1 MSRILRMILAGLL
14 ISLLGTLA
22 ACTRPDSGTVLPS
35 SRRQSSFQLQAR
47 IQQGPSAGLTL
58 NGDLRVTIDSANRLQ
73 GTLTRETGSPI
84 TVTGQIDGLAIHW
97 SFDLGDN
104 TAVLG
109 VGTLQHDIGNPQ
121 GTAGGLLTGPQPG
134 DSGDWFAR
142 WTTIV
147 TPTTPAQTKPAPN
160 NNDLSPLSTL
170 ISYLAAFLIMMVA
183 FIVYSLYKVS
193 GSIANMPATFSK
205 IWRAYTGQTRY
216 PPSPFPRHSTIP
228 SVQASAQT
236 MEPERWPDEAT
247 LPLMQFATTY
257 AHGDD
262 HYDLSFAI
270 KSARGE
276 FLGECGAGISA
287 TSANGKSGMHAEAEP
302 EAPRKMPSPDD
313 ALAFLTKLTAGKE
326 EQLRRQAEQE
336 GRTRTAENMGRTPT
350 RAKTA
355 ARIESP
361 TTQIYSS
368 THQAVT
374 ALEVW
379 IFDKNDINTVTK
391 VLRSA
396 HASYTPTKRSPR
408 NPVNEVLVIESDQMV
423 VLETKTLRLRVK
435 VLAVEYCGELAGTP
449 GAFKQVSLKL
459 AAWCK

>member
-22 ACTRPDSGTVLPS
+22 ACTRPDSGTVIPS

-47 IQQGPSAGLTL
+47 IQQGPSTGLTL

-73 GTLTRETGSPI
+73 GTLTRETGSPL
-84 TVTGQIDGLAIHW
+84 TVTGQIVGLAIHL
-97 SFDLGDN
+97 SFELGDN
-104 TAVLG
+104 NAVLG
-109 VGTLQHDIGNPQ
+109 VGTLQHDISNPQ

-147 TPTTPAQTKPAPN
+147 TPATPPPATPTSSDN
-160 NNDLSPLSTL
+160 SAPWPSILV
-170 ISYLAAFLIMMVA
+170 LALMIVVA
-183 FIVYSLYKVS
+183 LLLLGMLMQQKTGGKSLYSRTS
-193 GSIANMPATFSK
+193 G
-205 IWRAYTGQTRY
+205 R
-216 PPSPFPRHSTIP
+216 STIP
-228 SVQASAQT
+228 LVKASAQT
-236 MEPERWPDEAT
+236 LTPERWPDETT
-247 LPLMQFATTY
+247 LPLAQFASTY
-257 AHGDD
+257 LHGDD
-262 HYDLSFAI
+262 HYDLSFTI
-270 KSARGE
+270 KAAHGD
-276 FLGECGAGISA
+276 FLGECGVGISE
-287 TSANGKSGMHAEAEP
+287 TTGTGKPKHV
-302 EAPRKMPSPDD
+302 
-313 ALAFLTKLTAGKE
+313 
-326 EQLRRQAEQE
+326 
-336 GRTRTAENMGRTPT
+336 
-350 RAKTA
+350 
-355 ARIESP
+355 I
-361 TTQIYSS
+361 
-368 THQAVT
+368 

-408 NPVNEVLVIESDQMV
+408 NPVNEVLVIESEQMV

-449 GAFKQVSLKL
+449 GAFKQVGLKL